1 MVMRIQ
7 SGLAGV
13 SFLMAVLLASAQE
26 PREPQEPQ
34 EPKEPSQEETRS
46 VQSGVYTLEQAERG
60 KAVFEEI
67 CATCHEP
74 ADFDD
79 GGYMSS
85 WSGQTANDMIE
96 EIRATMPED
105 NPGSLKR
112 KEYVDVAAYF
122 FSLNGL
128 PAGEAE
134 MDANS
139 VKKILIEGPYRPSGD
154 LFSR

>member
-1 MVMRIQ
+1 MSIKM
-7 SGLAGV
+7 GLAGA
-13 SFLMAVLLASAQE
+13 SFLTAVLLASAQE
-26 PREPQEPQ
+26 RQDPQEPQ

-46 VQSGVYTLEQAERG
+46 VQSGVYTLEQAGRG

-67 CATCHEP
+67 CAACHEP

-96 EIRATMPED
+96 EIRATMPE
-105 NPGSLKR
+105 NSPGSLKR
-112 KEYVDVAAYF
+112 REYVDIAAYF

-128 PAGEAE
+128 PAGDAE

-139 VKKILIEGPYRPSGD
+139 VKKILIEGPYRQGGD
-154 LFSR
+154 FFSR